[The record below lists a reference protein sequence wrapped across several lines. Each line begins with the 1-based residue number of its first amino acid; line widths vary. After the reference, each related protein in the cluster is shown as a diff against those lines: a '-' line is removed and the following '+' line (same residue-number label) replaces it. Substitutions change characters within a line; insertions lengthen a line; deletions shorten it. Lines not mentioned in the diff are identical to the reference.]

1 MKKKNLFILKNND
14 VINDGVIE
22 KFNRK
27 NLRHV
32 IAAKKKILED
42 ALSMLKWLEIKLDNG
57 GIISDCSTDINDCDN
72 LETYWLDALFT
83 NDELDVNV
91 AKHDQLCFQ
100 VDKDGNWY

>member
-1 MKKKNLFILKNND
+1 MNNIFLLNNI
-14 VINDGVIE
+14 VVNNGVEE

-32 IAAKKKILED
+32 IAAKKEILGD
-42 ALSMLKWLEIKLDNG
+42 ALSMLERLEIKLDNG
-57 GIISDCSTDINDCDN
+57 GTISDCSTDINDCDN
-72 LETYWLDALFT
+72 LETYWLNALFT

-91 AKHDQLCFQ
+91 AKHEQLCFQ